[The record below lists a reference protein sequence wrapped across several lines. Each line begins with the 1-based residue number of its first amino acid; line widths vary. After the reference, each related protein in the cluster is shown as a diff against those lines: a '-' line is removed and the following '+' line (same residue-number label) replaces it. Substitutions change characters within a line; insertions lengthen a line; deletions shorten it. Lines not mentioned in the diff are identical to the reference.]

1 MQMQVRMPVGS
12 VVDGAEVSQ
21 GDISGFI
28 TYMVPY
34 ALNTNENLKKFHGL
48 VKNALAN
55 PEATSVFQDQ
65 RPSN

>member
-1 MQMQVRMPVGS
+1 
-12 VVDGAEVSQ
+12 
-21 GDISGFI
+21 
-28 TYMVPY
+28 MVPY